1 MGGKRT
7 RRGFLSKWGSPYEV
21 GLHITV
27 LLAIAKVAGLDHR
40 IIDAI
45 DHESVSERVKIDIRS
60 DFILAPHFNAIF
72 ISAHADLWSRLSKSL
87 RAGTYNPDLPLTI
100 SVPKERWFTRP
111 GSILQPFDRLLYQ
124 ALIDG
129 VADTLE
135 QGMDRARSFSH
146 VLSDEPNQMF
156 APAHE
161 CWEQFQSKITQICN
175 LGTHVLRADIANYFE
190 RIPQHHLINLMSA
203 AGCPPEIV
211 KLLEEMLLAFQ
222 ERDSFGIVQG
232 LFPSDILGN
241 FFLSHFD
248 AFCELHDLPSARYA
262 DDIYLAFD
270 SESAARQGLFQLI
283 EGLRK
288 DGLHLNEYKS
298 DIFPATEIIR
308 EETAIDR
315 LFQTVRDN
323 VDDEL
328 HPGTMSPYAFEADW
342 EFEDDEPDDAAHEEE
357 IDALAAERL
366 FGQIDEYP
374 KYADRIEKF
383 CLPLLRRGDSD
394 VAVDYVLEHLHRKP
408 HQIRLYF
415 SYLASFVRDNPAL
428 VKTLE
433 QHLESDELISGYQM
447 MFLLATLIR
456 APQTDRRT
464 VNRAIHW
471 LQNRQVAKEVR
482 AMAAIYASRH
492 GNPNQKRAVRLE
504 YENEPSDYVR
514 SAILYAAR
522 YFTNV
527 EKRTCKRAWGGH
539 NEVNALIA
547 NTI

>member
-1 MGGKRT
+1 MVT
-7 RRGFLSKWGSPYEV
+7 
-21 GLHITV
+21 
-27 LLAIAKVAGLDHR
+27 VAGLDQR
-40 IIDAI
+40 IIDTI
-45 DHESVSERVKIDIRS
+45 DHDSVTERVKLDIRS

-72 ISAHADLWSRLSKSL
+72 VSAHADLWSRLSESL

-111 GSILQPFDRLLYQ
+111 GSILQPFDRFLYQ

-146 VLSDEPNQMF
+146 VVSDEPNQMF
-156 APAHE
+156 APTHE
-161 CWEQFQSKITQICN
+161 CWDRFQDKIARLCAS
-175 LGTHVLRADIANYFE
+175 GTHVLRADIANYFE
-190 RIPQHHLINLMSA
+190 RIPQHHLINLTSA

-241 FFLSHFD
+241 FFLSDFD
-248 AFCELHDLPSARYA
+248 AFCELHDIPSARYV

-270 SESAARQGLFQLI
+270 SESAARHGLIRLI
-283 EGLRK
+283 ESLRK

-298 DIFPATEIIR
+298 GIFPANDIIR

-315 LFQTVRDN
+315 LFEEVR
-323 VDDEL
+323 EEIGEEIR
-328 HPGTMSPYAFEADW
+328 PGAVSPYAFEADW
-342 EFEDDEPDDAAHEEE
+342 EFEDDEEDDAPDEEE
-357 IDALAAERL
+357 IDAIAAERL

-383 CLPLLRRGDSD
+383 CLPLLRRADSD
-394 VAVDYVLEHLHRKP
+394 VAIDHVLAHLLRKP
-408 HQIRLYF
+408 HQTRLYF
-415 SYLASFVRDNPAL
+415 SYLAGFVRDNPAL
-428 VKTLE
+428 VRALE
-433 QHLESDELISGYQM
+433 HQFQSDDLISGYQM
-447 MFLLATLIR
+447 MFLLATLMR
-456 APQTDRRT
+456 APQFDRRT
-464 VNRAIHW
+464 VNGAIQW
-471 LQNRQVAKEVR
+471 LQNRQIAKEAR
-482 AMAAIYASRH
+482 AMAAIFASRH

-514 SAILYAAR
+514 GAILYAAR
-522 YFTNV
+522 YLTGV

-539 NEVNALIA
+539 NEINALIA
-547 NTI
+547 TTI

>member
-1 MGGKRT
+1 MN
-7 RRGFLSKWGSPYEV
+7 
-21 GLHITV
+21 
-27 LLAIAKVAGLDHR
+27 VAGLDQR

-45 DHESVSERVKIDIRS
+45 NHDSVTERVKLDIRS

-72 ISAHADLWSRLSKSL
+72 VSAHAELWSRLSESL

-111 GSILQPFDRLLYQ
+111 GSILQPVDRFLYQ

-135 QGMDRARSFSH
+135 QGMDRVRSFSH
-146 VLSDEPNQMF
+146 VVSDEPNQMF

-161 CWEQFQSKITQICN
+161 CWGRFQAKITQLCDS
-175 LGTHVLRADIANYFE
+175 GTHVLRADIANYFE
-190 RIPQHHLINLMSA
+190 RIPQHHLVNLMSA

-241 FFLSHFD
+241 FFLSDFD
-248 AFCELHDLPSARYA
+248 AFCELHDIPSARYV
-262 DDIYLAFD
+262 DDIYLAFE
-270 SESAARQGLFQLI
+270 SEAAARQGLIRLI
-283 EGLRK
+283 ESLRK

-298 DIFPATEIIR
+298 GIFPANEIIR

-315 LFQTVRDN
+315 MFEEVRDEI
-323 VDDEL
+323 DDEIR
-328 HPGTMSPYAFEADW
+328 PGAVSPYAFEADW
-342 EFEDDEPDDAAHEEE
+342 EFEDDEEDDAPDEEE
-357 IDALAAERL
+357 VDAIAAERL

-383 CLPLLRRGDSD
+383 CLPLLRRADSG
-394 VAVDYVLEHLHRKP
+394 VAVDHVLAHLLSKP
-408 HQIRLYF
+408 HQTRLYF
-415 SYLASFVRDNPAL
+415 SYLAGFVRDNPAL
-428 VKTLE
+428 VTALE
-433 QHLESDELISGYQM
+433 EQFQSEQLISGYQM
-447 MFLLATLIR
+447 MFLLATLMR
-456 APQTDRRT
+456 TPQTDRRT
-464 VNRAIHW
+464 VNAAIQW
-471 LQNRQVAKEVR
+471 LQNRQIAKEAR
-482 AMAAIYASRH
+482 AMAAIFASRH
-492 GNPNQKRAVRLE
+492 GNPNQKRAVRQE

-514 SAILYAAR
+514 SAMLYAAR

-539 NEVNALIA
+539 NEINALIA
-547 NTI
+547 GTI

>member
-1 MGGKRT
+1 MA
-7 RRGFLSKWGSPYEV
+7 
-21 GLHITV
+21 GLH
-27 LLAIAKVAGLDHR
+27 HS

-45 DHESVSERVKIDIRS
+45 DHKSVSERVKIDIRS

-72 ISAHADLWSRLSKSL
+72 ISAHADLWSRLSESL
-87 RAGTYNPDLPLTI
+87 RAGTYNSDLPLTI

-111 GSILQPFDRLLYQ
+111 GSILQPFDRFLYQ

-146 VLSDEPNQMF
+146 VVSDEPNQMF
-156 APAHE
+156 APTYE
-161 CWEQFQSKITQICN
+161 CWERFQGKITQLCN
-175 LGTHVLRADIANYFE
+175 SGTHVLKADIANYFE

-203 AGCPPEIV
+203 ARCPPEIV

-222 ERDSFGIVQG
+222 ERDSFGLVQG

-241 FFLSHFD
+241 FFLSDFD
-248 AFCELHDLPSARYA
+248 AFCELHNISSARYV

-270 SESAARQGLFQLI
+270 SESKAGQGLHRLI
-283 EGLRK
+283 ESLRK
-288 DGLHLNEYKS
+288 NGLHLNEYKS
-298 DIFPATEIIR
+298 GIFPASEIIR
-308 EETAIDR
+308 EETAIDS
-315 LFQTVRDN
+315 LFQEVRDKI
-323 VDDEL
+323 DDEIR
-328 HPGTMSPYAFEADW
+328 PGAMSPYAFEADW
-342 EFEDDEPDDAAHEEE
+342 EFEDDEPDNAPHEDE
-357 IDALAAERL
+357 IEALAVERL

-383 CLPLLRRGDSD
+383 CLPLLRRGESD
-394 VAVDYVLEHLHRKP
+394 VAVDHVLAHLRRKP

-415 SYLASFVRDNPAL
+415 SYLAGFVRENSTL
-428 VKTLE
+428 VRALE
-433 QHLESDELISGYQM
+433 QHLQSDELINGYQM
-447 MFLLATLIR
+447 MLLLATLTR
-456 APQTDRRT
+456 VPQIDRRT
-464 VNRAIHW
+464 VNRAIQW
-471 LQNRQVAKEVR
+471 LQNRQIPKEAR
-482 AMAAIYASRH
+482 AMAAILASRH

-522 YFTNV
+522 YFTGA

-539 NEVNALIA
+539 NEINALIA
-547 NTI
+547 NAI